1 MQKKIIFFIS
11 VNPFKNIHNSCI
23 LNRVGG
29 AVALKEQEGLVF
41 VHGIGKRKS
50 PLQKS
55 IEKEDLERILTEEGC
70 MLRMNRSIQ
79 AEGSFGELKQDM
91 SFRRYLSR
99 GTPNVTAESILLA
112 IAHNKIRTPQVRF
125 LFLIFLLLFNYIN

>member
-55 IEKEDLERILTEEGC
+55 IEKLEEYLDFKYEKIVADAGYESEENYLFMEQNGQ
-70 MLRMNRSIQ
+70 I
-79 AEGSFGELKQDM
+79 SFIKPSNYEISK
-91 SFRRYLSR
+91 SR
-99 GTPNVTAESILLA
+99 KYKNDISRVENMTT
-112 IAHNKIRTPQVRF
+112 
-125 LFLIFLLLFNYIN
+125 